1 MSDNSIVRRRTISAS
16 QIRDGV
22 LLDFDD
28 GEPGMVSEVTHLARK
43 VVFMA
48 RGTQFSLDADEMV
61 QLVVLMRVVG

>member
-1 MSDNSIVRRRTISAS
+1 MTANSVVRRRTIEAC

-28 GEPGMVSEVTHLARK
+28 GEPSMVSEVKHLARK
-43 VVFMA
+43 VLFTA
-48 RGTQFSLDADEMV
+48 RGTQFSLDADEQV